1 MNLAI
6 IYGGT
11 SFEREVSIKTA
22 NSILSNIDSKYN
34 VVKIDFDGDLNK
46 LIEAIKIKKIEIVF
60 NALHGGDGENG
71 VVQKVL
77 EENDILFTGSGSSA
91 CEKAMNKAITRKVCK
106 DNNIPIPEG
115 LFLES
120 SFSDLDIHDYS
131 QVVLKPI
138 DEGSSADLYIIP
150 VYENYFEVESRINFM
165 IKKYGSC
172 LLEKYIG
179 DRELTVGVLDDNV
192 LPIVEIVPKEKF
204 YDYKC
209 KYTEGMSEYLVP
221 ANLDDDVKKTIEDYA
236 LKLHDI
242 LGCRHYSRIDVRLDN
257 KNNIY
262 ILEINTLPGMTKTSL
277 FPKAAAADGI
287 EFKELINKII
297 DIAIND

>member
-1 MNLAI
+1 MTLCDPNPLLQI
-6 IYGGT
+6 
-11 SFEREVSIKTA
+11 FHFRKWHCR
-22 NSILSNIDSKYN
+22 
-34 VVKIDFDGDLNK
+34 DF
-46 LIEAIKIKKIEIVF
+46 
-60 NALHGGDGENG
+60 
-71 VVQKVL
+71 
-77 EENDILFTGSGSSA
+77 
-91 CEKAMNKAITRKVCK
+91 
-106 DNNIPIPEG
+106 
-115 LFLES
+115 
-120 SFSDLDIHDYS
+120 
-131 QVVLKPI
+131 
-138 DEGSSADLYIIP
+138 
-150 VYENYFEVESRINFM
+150 
-165 IKKYGSC
+165 C

>member
-1 MNLAI
+1 MKFCPTCDVRL
-6 IYGGT
+6 
-11 SFEREVSIKTA
+11 K
-22 NSILSNIDSKYN
+22 
-34 VVKIDFDGDLNK
+34 
-46 LIEAIKIKKIEIVF
+46 
-60 NALHGGDGENG
+60 
-71 VVQKVL
+71 
-77 EENDILFTGSGSSA
+77 
-91 CEKAMNKAITRKVCK
+91 K
-106 DNNIPIPEG
+106 DNTT
-115 LFLES
+115 S
-120 SFSDLDIHDYS
+120 
-131 QVVLKPI
+131 VLTCP
-138 DEGSSADLYIIP
+138 
-150 VYENYFEVESRINFM
+150 
-165 IKKYGSC
+165 
-172 LLEKYIG
+172 
-179 DRELTVGVLDDNV
+179 
-192 LPIVEIVPKEKF
+192 
-204 YDYKC
+204 KC